1 MAIPANH
8 ASIGT
13 NLPAFQLKKVLS
25 ALENGNT
32 KEVEGT
38 HSLFA
43 ESRGWQATFEGATYS
58 IGEFVERVV
67 SVHLVSGDQKFF
79 RSLLRSFER
88 SLQKAV
94 KERSFAEAQ
103 TIDKKIKQLEA
114 LRSKEE
120 VSHV

>member
-8 ASIGT
+8 SSIET
-13 NLPAFQLKKVLS
+13 NLPAFQLEKVLS
-25 ALENGNT
+25 ALENGKT
-32 KEVEGT
+32 KEIDGT

-43 ESRGWQATFEGATYS
+43 EARSWQVTFEGAIYV
-58 IGEFVERVV
+58 IDEFVERVV